1 MDEATH
7 LHCLSEKVEQY
18 SDWKHT
24 VARDIKAYRNW
35 LIQHGLGSEDI
46 IKRLNASVHSL
57 STDQL
62 SIAFVGEFSRGKTE
76 LINALLFADF
86 NRRILPSQAGRTTMC
101 PTALFFEKTDPR
113 NYIRLLPIETRKSDV
128 AMVDLVKR
136 GEQWS
141 EFAIDT
147 SQPEQMN
154 LLLQYVAET
163 KSVSSEEAQ
172 SLGFEQDMLDADETC
187 EGYYFVPKWR
197 HAEISLD
204 SPLLRQGLRILDTPG
219 LNALGSEPELSI
231 GMIPKAH
238 AVLYMLSA
246 DTGVT
251 ASDMTSWHNYVNVEG
266 ADHRAGR
273 FAVLNK
279 VDILWDDLQGD
290 TYSVANIER
299 MRRDTAKKLNMS
311 LEDVLPLSAKQ
322 AMHAQAKHDDDLLR
336 KSALPK
342 LEALISE
349 RLLKHKEGLINEMF
363 LDDVMSLL
371 MSSEKVLT
379 HRLRKLK
386 TECLQLG
393 ENVVDSEALKALAN
407 KTQQDQE
414 RYHKKLVALKSS
426 HRLTE
431 SQGEILKELV
441 SLNDFKALENK
452 TRTQLEHAWSTFAMS
467 NLMANFFVQLEQ
479 QLDALYLETKMADKM
494 VEMIYKRFR
503 AEESVDH
510 LSAKPF
516 DMHKQRKQ
524 LNDLNRQ
531 LKRFRRHPKTL
542 ITEQTIL
549 IKRFFTTFVAEARL
563 LIEAVYDEANRW
575 SDGALM
581 PIMQFT
587 REQKKTLE
595 KQTLELKEMAGVC
608 RDQREQREALQA
620 LMHKLQEQRNKASAI
635 RQHLA
640 QMPQLAANFTG

>member
-1 MDEATH
+1 MGEATH

-349 RLLKHKEGLINEMF
+349 RILKHKEGLINEMF

-393 ENVVDSEALKALAN
+393 ESVVDSEALKALAN

>member
-1 MDEATH
+1 
-7 LHCLSEKVEQY
+7 
-18 SDWKHT
+18 
-24 VARDIKAYRNW
+24 
-35 LIQHGLGSEDI
+35 
-46 IKRLNASVHSL
+46 VHSL

-393 ENVVDSEALKALAN
+393 ESVVDSEALKALAN

>member
-1 MDEATH
+1 
-7 LHCLSEKVEQY
+7 
-18 SDWKHT
+18 
-24 VARDIKAYRNW
+24 
-35 LIQHGLGSEDI
+35 
-46 IKRLNASVHSL
+46 VHSL

-349 RLLKHKEGLINEMF
+349 RILKHKEGLINEMF

-393 ENVVDSEALKALAN
+393 ESVVDSEALKALAN

>member
-393 ENVVDSEALKALAN
+393 ESVVDSEALKALAN

>member
-349 RLLKHKEGLINEMF
+349 RILKHKEGLINEMF

-393 ENVVDSEALKALAN
+393 ESVVDSEALKALAN